1 MKTVLFSELVVE
13 DLDEAKSNLDHVLCI
28 TEIVKRKRG
37 EIKDHLEHVA
47 MNSQEDS
54 VQSKSKILSSPPLSL
69 KGNSGGG

>member
-28 TEIVKRKRG
+28 TEIVKEKRG

-47 MNSQEDS
+47 
-54 VQSKSKILSSPPLSL
+54 K
-69 KGNSGGG
+69 